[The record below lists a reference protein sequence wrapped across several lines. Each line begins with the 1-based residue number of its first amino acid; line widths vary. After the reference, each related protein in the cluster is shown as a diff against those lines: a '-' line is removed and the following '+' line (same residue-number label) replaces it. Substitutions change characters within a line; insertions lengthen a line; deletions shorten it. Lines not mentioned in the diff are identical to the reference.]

1 MRRVESPTG
10 TKVTDEERT
19 EEASTEREDAPAKAD
34 ERVVKIPEAS
44 EPSESRTPS
53 DTQAAAAAAASSVQT
68 APQEA
73 TKEEADRKEAP
84 AGEARPEEPPA
95 QEAEPESAREPSPE
109 APTTRIPKV
118 KKEEAAR
125 KRPRFSPSRLVVGA
139 MLLLGGIAWLLDVTN
154 TTTINWGVLLSL
166 ALLGAGAGLLLLGL
180 RGGTNRGLMVLGVI
194 LAAILTAAAALR
206 IDIAGGI
213 GSQTV
218 HPVSA
223 KAFGKTYRMAVG
235 QMTIDLR
242 HVSFG
247 NGSPKLRA
255 TVGVGQLVVLIPP
268 GANMRVHARAG
279 AGMVSAFAKTQS
291 GLDVDHTFFRGSGSP
306 AVILD
311 LSVGV
316 GQVTV
321 HK

>member
-1 MRRVESPTG
+1 MRRVDRPSG
-10 TKVTDEERT
+10 TRVTDQEQK
-19 EEASTEREDAPAKAD
+19 EEAPAAREGATTDGTA
-34 ERVVKIPEAS
+34 EQVVRIPEADQES
-44 EPSESRTPS
+44 PSPAQRSGDGASSPP
-53 DTQAAAAAAASSVQT
+53 AASSDARAAGAAAGSVAT
-68 APQEA
+68 APPEAPTQEA
-73 TKEEADRKEAP
+73 PPAERGAP
-84 AGEARPEEPPA
+84 PGEA
-95 QEAEPESAREPSPE
+95 SPT

-118 KKEEAAR
+118 ERGEPAPKR
-125 KRPRFSPSRLVVGA
+125 RPRFSPSRLVVGA
-139 MLLLGGIAWLLDVTN
+139 LLLLGGIAWLLDVTN
-154 TTTINWGVLLSL
+154 TTSVNWGVLLSV
-166 ALLGAGAGLLLLGL
+166 ALLGAGGGLILLGL
-180 RGGTNRGLMVLGVI
+180 RGGGNRGLVVLGVL
-194 LAAILTAAAALR
+194 LAAILTAAATLR

-218 HPVSA
+218 HPVST
-223 KAFGKTYRMAVG
+223 KALGETYRMAVG